1 MHSTRMHDELFPALG
16 QVPPAEGYSEG
27 PSILVQRNGFLRLE
41 EENGGHVDAAA
52 AEEEGYATKWQL
64 LRTQPTGRL

>member
-1 MHSTRMHDELFPALG
+1 MLATTKPTAPANPS

-41 EENGGHVDAAA
+41 EDNARADEAAA
-52 AEEEGYATKWQL
+52 QEEEGYATKWQL
-64 LRTQPTGRL
+64 LRTQPVGRF